1 MNMKGIKKAM
11 IYWKKLL
18 NYCKKMKDIEEH
30 S

>member
-1 MNMKGIKKAM
+1 MKGIKKEAM
-11 IYWKKLL
+11 ICWNKLL